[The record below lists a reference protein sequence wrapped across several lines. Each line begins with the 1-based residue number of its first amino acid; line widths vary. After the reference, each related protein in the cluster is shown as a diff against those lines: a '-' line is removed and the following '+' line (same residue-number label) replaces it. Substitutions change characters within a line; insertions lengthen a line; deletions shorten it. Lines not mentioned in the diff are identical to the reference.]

1 MGVAELAGQL
11 RALGHDVTVVAQGG
25 QDYAVFPFTVPVG
38 AHAGQTVR
46 LGLPGTDFPVNPPG
60 GPHVSPAIDH
70 PGGNSH
76 PSPLGNN
83 WRYWSRPCP
92 GWAATARTAGDYM
105 AHVRRLFSQII

>member
-76 PSPLGNN
+76 PSP
-83 WRYWSRPCP
+83 